1 MKLYMNNERKL
12 ILIGVGLISAL
23 ALFVFSATNIITYA
37 QSENRT
43 SALSQA
49 QEKLPRFVEKFRGAV
64 NESGVNMTLP
74 QGGNLTSNLT
84 SLVESGPFKSL
95 SEKFTQASQALGIN
109 ASELAQIKEEVG
121 ANLTKL
127 IQKFQDH

>member
-49 QEKLPRFVEKFRGAV
+49 QEKLPQFVEKFRGAV

-74 QGGNLTSNLT
+74 QDGNLTSNLT
-84 SLVESGPFKSL
+84 SLVGSGPFKAL
-95 SEKFTQASQALGIN
+95 SEKFTQISQSLGIN
-109 ASELAQIKEEVG
+109 TTELAQLKEQVG
-121 ANLTKL
+121 ANLTQL
-127 IQKFQDH
+127 VQKFQER